1 MTRSALLAMLE
12 QDEGRRKFVYDD
24 ATGEPIKKG
33 SVLKGNPT
41 IGIGCE
47 LSMTGLTDEEIDYLA
62 ENRVGRC
69 EAELDRR
76 WPWWRSLSEA
86 RQRVLVSMVFQ
97 MGGAGVSRFPKFL
110 AALQRG
116 AFTEAAGEM
125 RDSAWHNQ
133 TPARCERLAKM
144 MEQG

>member
-1 MTRSALLAMLE
+1 MSRADLLAMLE
-12 QDEGRRKFVYDD
+12 KDEGRRKFVYDD

-33 SVLKGNPT
+33 SVVKGNPT

-69 EAELDRR
+69 EADLDRR
-76 WPWWRSLSEA
+76 WPWWRGLSEP

-97 MGGAGVSRFPKFL
+97 MGAGGLGRFPKFL

-116 AFTEAAGEM
+116 DYAEAAAEM

-144 MEQG
+144 MEAG

>member
-1 MTRSALLAMLE
+1 
-12 QDEGRRKFVYDD
+12 
-24 ATGEPIKKG
+24 
-33 SVLKGNPT
+33 
-41 IGIGCE
+41 
-47 LSMTGLTDEEIDYLA
+47 
-62 ENRVGRC
+62 
-69 EAELDRR
+69 
-76 WPWWRSLSEA
+76 
-86 RQRVLVSMVFQ
+86 MVFQ

>member
-12 QDEGRRKFVYDD
+12 QDEGRRRFVYDD

-33 SVLKGNPT
+33 SVVKGNPT

-97 MGGAGVSRFPKFL
+97 MGAAGVSRFPKFL

-116 AFTEAAGEM
+116 DYAEAAAEM
-125 RDSAWHNQ
+125 KDSAWAKQ
-133 TPARCERLAKM
+133 TPARCERLARL